1 MSPPSPRPPWPPQ
14 AGPARGGGGGPCLGR
29 LPPPPALPVPPPLR
43 FHLPPSFPLSSLPFP
58 PPFSPFPF
66 LPSLVRP
73 LLFHLSFLPAP
84 RGAPCLGLVGGHR
97 RRRGRGPCGLPSPPA
112 PATPPSAGA
121 SPPCHPILGP
131 RGSPALR
138 PTRIR
143 ECLQGAGWAWAWK
156 AGLTAGWWGAHI
168 PPIAPSGRH
177 PPPPR
182 ACPAPSI
189 SPRPSPS
196 AFPHPF
202 FSLHS
207 SAMPPSP
214 PAAGLLRVWF
224 GSDLRSHSASGTPG
238 WSPPLLSSLGP
249 R

>member
-1 MSPPSPRPPWPPQ
+1 MPGPASPSPGSACAPSLAFSPSS
-14 AGPARGGGGGPCLGR
+14 L
-29 LPPPPALPVPPPLR
+29 LPL
-43 FHLPPSFPLSSLPFP
+43 FSLPFP

-66 LPSLVRP
+66 LPSPARP

-97 RRRGRGPCGLPSPPA
+97 RSGGGGPVDCPLPPPQPHRPA
-112 PATPPSAGA
+112 PEHLPLVD
-121 SPPCHPILGP
+121 PILGP

-168 PPIAPSGRH
+168 PLIARTGRH

-182 ACPAPSI
+182 ACPAPYI
-189 SPRPSPS
+189 SPTS
-196 AFPHPF
+196 FPL
-202 FSLHS
+202 SLS
-207 SAMPPSP
+207 S
-214 PAAGLLRVWF
+214 
-224 GSDLRSHSASGTPG
+224 
-238 WSPPLLSSLGP
+238 PLLLITQLSGGPQPQLLGS
-249 R
+249 